1 MTKMSVLILPR
12 RPRPTLYSGFL
23 SLPTYRSIKIVKAAK
38 ITAIEKCGI
47 TRINTLSLDALGQKF
62 ELKAEDSWFYKHEP
76 QVGGY
81 VVVYDDGYCSYSP
94 SVPFEK
100 GHVRID
106 TPAAAPDRSNHA
118 MLRREV
124 QALANL
130 LLGRTSSRALPPPEH
145 VGQALL
151 NAIAMYGEPEQK
163 AAPDKAAAKTTFDI
177 LGINKNAAYAYQF
190 DPSADCA
197 VIDALAKKAE
207 AEMRSF
213 AQLTVMPLVP
223 HPAETEL
230 ALENEFYNWA
240 VSHKLTHEGK
250 PNLATIMQAF
260 DEMVMQCDEQILMDN
275 LLAGR
280 NMTHGEVS
288 VLMERARQVTNEGH
302 TAEKD
307 DSYTGSELVKAAGCY
322 LIYSDAY
329 PNKGQPPELWPWAKA
344 AWKPTNYR
352 HDLVR
357 AGALILAE
365 LDRLDRKRT
374 KVAG

>member
-12 RPRPTLYSGFL
+12 RPRPTLDSSFL

-38 ITAIEKCGI
+38 ITAIHKCGI
-47 TRINTLSLDALGQKF
+47 TRINTLSLDALGQQF

-81 VVVYDDGYCSYSP
+81 LVVYEDGYCSYSP

-106 TPAAAPDRSNHA
+106 TPSAEPDRSNHA

-130 LLGRTSSRALPPPEH
+130 LLGRTSSRAVPPPEH

-151 NAIAMYGEPEQK
+151 NAIAMYGEPEPSTSTSGHVTALSQK
-163 AAPDKAAAKTTFDI
+163 ELIQQSGFVPNDKLVFDSLVSGISAAAEPHTTVKIATQPD
-177 LGINKNAAYAYQF
+177 
-190 DPSADCA
+190 
-197 VIDALAKKAE
+197 V
-207 AEMRSF
+207 
-213 AQLTVMPLVP
+213 
-223 HPAETEL
+223 
-230 ALENEFYNWA
+230 ENEFYNWA
-240 VSHKLTHEGK
+240 VSHKLVHEGK

-260 DEMVMQCDEQILMDN
+260 DEMVMQCDERMSLDN
-275 LLAGR
+275 LIANR
-280 NMTHGEVS
+280 KMTHAEVS
-288 VLMERARQVTNEGH
+288 VLVERERQIKNEGH

-365 LDRLDRKRT
+365 LDRIDRKRT